1 VRRAPNRT
9 QLHEVR
15 TAHEHE
21 SSVAVAHHR
30 PSGGSTFLPKA
41 ETSRN
46 LLFWHK
52 NERGVRGQW
61 GGISE
66 YIQCEVRNWKKDMWL
81 DHNRVRRAP

>member
-1 VRRAPNRT
+1 MRRAPNRT

-30 PSGGSTFLPKA
+30 PSDGSTFLAKA

-61 GGISE
+61 GGISG
-66 YIQCEVRNWKKDMWL
+66 YISAKYVIGKKTCG
-81 DHNRVRRAP
+81 

>member
-1 VRRAPNRT
+1 MRRAPNRTRT

-30 PSGGSTFLPKA
+30 PSGGSTFLAKA

-52 NERGVRGQW
+52 NERGVRVSGGHQW
-61 GGISE
+61 VH
-66 YIQCEVRNWKKDMWL
+66 Q
-81 DHNRVRRAP
+81 